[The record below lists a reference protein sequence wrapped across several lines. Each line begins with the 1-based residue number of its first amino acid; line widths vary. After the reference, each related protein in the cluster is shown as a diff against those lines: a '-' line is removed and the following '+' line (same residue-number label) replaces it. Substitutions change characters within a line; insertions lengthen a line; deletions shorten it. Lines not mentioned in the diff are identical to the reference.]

1 MTYSSR
7 LPRLARNLSLT
18 LRTILDHPLNA
29 LNRGGALVRYAKWQI
44 GSRLV
49 PGAVLVPFINET
61 FLVVSPGM
69 TGATQNIYTG
79 LSDFADC
86 SLLLHLLRGNHLFVD
101 IGANVGVYTVLAAG
115 VVGAQTMSIEP
126 VPGTFSK
133 LCANIRINNIADKV
147 AAHNIGLGRQE
158 AMLRF
163 TADQDT
169 KNHIIED
176 ENWTGSCIQVPIST
190 LDTILKDKTPTLI
203 KIDVEGWES
212 EVLAGAALALRSTSL
227 LGLIVEMN
235 SSDPAFNVRELA
247 VHECLLD
254 NNFKPYAYSPLTRS
268 VTLLPSKNLTSN
280 NTIYLRDVDQV
291 SDLLASAPAFQVA
304 GRSI

>member
-1 MTYSSR
+1 MTNPGR
-7 LPRLARNLSLT
+7 LPRHVKSLFLT

-29 LNRGGALVRYAKWQI
+29 RDRRRALVRYARWQV

-49 PGAVLVPFINET
+49 PGAVLVPFINKT
-61 FLVVSPGM
+61 LLVVSPGM

-86 SLLLHLLRGNHLFVD
+86 ALVLHLLRENHLFVD

-115 VVGAQTMSIEP
+115 VVGAQTLSIEP
-126 VPGTFSK
+126 VPCTFDK

-147 AAHNIGLGRQE
+147 MAHNIGLGRQE
-158 AMLRF
+158 ATLRF

-176 ENWTGSCIQVPIST
+176 DDWTGPCIHVPVLT
-190 LDTILKDKTPTLI
+190 LDTILKDRTPTLI

-212 EVLAGAALALRSTSL
+212 EVLAGATLALRSSSL

-235 SSDPAFNVRELA
+235 SSDPTFSARELA

-254 NNFKPYAYSPLTRS
+254 NRFKPHNYCPLTRS
-268 VTLLPSKNLTSN
+268 MTLLPSKNLTSN

-291 SDLLASAPAFQVA
+291 SALVASAPAFQVA